1 MEFKTQ
7 SQNSNACNQLVK
19 RLQMP
24 WMLLAKDYVE
34 IAGSGKRRVFQ
45 ALCSVAS
52 RAREREDALT

>member
-19 RLQMP
+19 RLQMA

-34 IAGSGKRRVFQ
+34 IAGSGKRRALQ